1 MSVGEILGAVG
12 LVLGAYVVGSLPTG
26 VLVCRVGFGIDVFA
40 QGSRRSGATNV
51 MRAVGFGPAALVIV
65 GDILKGF
72 LPGLAARFIFGGDSI
87 VPVLAVTAAVAGHNW
102 SVFLRLRGGRGV
114 VTSVGGLA
122 AMVPIVAA
130 IALPAGLLAAAI
142 SRYVSV
148 GSLTGSLTALLS
160 AVVFYAIGGWIT
172 GYDLL
177 LAAGLAFFMFTQH
190 IDNMRRIVAGKE
202 RRLPAWAGLINGRNG
217 GNRGSSLS

>member
-12 LVLGAYVVGSLPTG
+12 IVLGAYLVGSIPFG
-26 VLVCRVGFGIDVFA
+26 VLVCRFGFGIDVFA

-65 GDILKGF
+65 GDLLKGF
-72 LPGLAARFIFGGDSI
+72 VPGLVALLMFGDDSI

-114 VTSVGGLA
+114 VTAVGGLA
-122 AMVPIVAA
+122 AMAPIVVA

-148 GSLTGSLTALLS
+148 GSLTGSLTALVS
-160 AVVFYAIGGWIT
+160 AVVFFAIGGWIT

-190 IDNMRRIVAGKE
+190 IDNMRRIVSGTE
-202 RRLPAWAGLINGRNG
+202 RRLPAWASLINGRNG
-217 GNRGSSLS
+217 RNRGSSLS

>member
-1 MSVGEILGAVG
+1 MSVGEILGAIGIV
-12 LVLGAYVVGSLPTG
+12 VGAYLVGSLPTG

-65 GDILKGF
+65 GDLLKGF
-72 LPGLAARFIFGGDSI
+72 LPGLAARLIFGGDSI

-122 AMVPIVAA
+122 AMAPIVAA

-148 GSLTGSLTALLS
+148 GSLTGSLAALLS
-160 AVVFYAIGGWIT
+160 AVILYAVGGWIT

-202 RRLPAWAGLINGRNG
+202 RRLPAWAGLMSGRNG
-217 GNRGSSLS
+217 RNRGSSLS

>member
-1 MSVGEILGAVG
+1 MSVGEILGAIG
-12 LVLGAYVVGSLPTG
+12 IVLGAYLIGSVPFG

-65 GDILKGF
+65 GDLLKGF
-72 LPGLAARFIFGGDSI
+72 VPGLAALLIFGDDSI

-114 VTSVGGLA
+114 VTAVGGLA
-122 AMVPIVAA
+122 AMAPIVVA

-160 AVVFYAIGGWIT
+160 AAIFYAVGGWIT

-190 IDNMRRIVAGKE
+190 IDNMRRIVSGTE
-202 RRLPAWAGLINGRNG
+202 RRLPAWAGLIGRRNG
-217 GNRGSSLS
+217 PSRGSSLS

>member
-12 LVLGAYVVGSLPTG
+12 IVLGAYLVGSVPFG
-26 VLVCRVGFGIDVFA
+26 VLVCQVGFGVDVFA

-65 GDILKGF
+65 GDFLKG
-72 LPGLAARFIFGGDSI
+72 LVPGLAALLIFGDDSI

-114 VTSVGGLA
+114 VTAVGGLA
-122 AMVPIVAA
+122 AMAPIVVA

-160 AVVFYAIGGWIT
+160 AVVFFAIGGWIT

-190 IDNMRRIVAGKE
+190 IDNMRRIVSGTE
-202 RRLPAWAGLINGRNG
+202 RRLPAWASLINGRNG
-217 GNRGSSLS
+217 RNRGSSLS

>member
-1 MSVGEILGAVG
+1 MSVGEILGAIS
-12 LVLGAYVVGSLPTG
+12 LVLGAYLIGSVPFGVV
-26 VLVCRVGFGIDVFA
+26 VCRYGFGVDVFA

-65 GDILKGF
+65 GDLLKGF
-72 LPGLAARFIFGGDSI
+72 IPGLAARLIFGGDSI
-87 VPVLAVTAAVAGHNW
+87 VPVLTVTAAVAGHNW
-102 SVFLRLRGGRGV
+102 SAFLRLRGGRGV
-114 VTSVGGLA
+114 VTAVGGLA
-122 AMVPIVAA
+122 SMAPIVVA

-148 GSLTGSLTALLS
+148 GSLTGSLMALLS
-160 AVVFYAIGGWIT
+160 AVIFYAVGGWIT

-202 RRLPAWAGLINGRNG
+202 RRLPAWAGLMSGRNG
-217 GNRGSSLS
+217 RNRGSSLS

>member
-1 MSVGEILGAVG
+1 MSVGEILGAIG
-12 LVLGAYVVGSLPTG
+12 MVLGAYLIGSVPFG
-26 VLVCRVGFGIDVFA
+26 VLVCRVGFGVDVFA

-65 GDILKGF
+65 GDLLKGF
-72 LPGLAARFIFGGDSI
+72 LPGLAARIIFGEDSI

-114 VTSVGGLA
+114 VTAVGGLA
-122 AMVPIVAA
+122 AMAPIVVA
-130 IALPAGLLAAAI
+130 IALPAGLLAAAT

-160 AVVFYAIGGWIT
+160 AVIFYAVGGWIT

-217 GNRGSSLS
+217 RNRGSSLS

>member
-1 MSVGEILGAVG
+1 MSVGEILGAIG
-12 LVLGAYVVGSLPTG
+12 IVLGAYLVGSVPFG
-26 VLVCRVGFGIDVFA
+26 VLVCRVGFGVDVFA

-65 GDILKGF
+65 GDLLKGF
-72 LPGLAARFIFGGDSI
+72 LPGLAARIIFGEDSI

-102 SVFLRLRGGRGV
+102 SIFLRLRGGRGV
-114 VTSVGGLA
+114 VTAVGGLA
-122 AMVPIVAA
+122 AMAPIVVA

-190 IDNMRRIVAGKE
+190 IDNMRRIVTGKE
-202 RRLPAWAGLINGRNG
+202 RRLPAWAGLINGRN
-217 GNRGSSLS
+217 RGSSLS

>member
-1 MSVGEILGAVG
+1 MSVGEILGAIG
-12 LVLGAYVVGSLPTG
+12 MVLGAYLVGSVPFG
-26 VLVCRVGFGIDVFA
+26 VLVCRVGFGVDVFA

-65 GDILKGF
+65 GDLLKGF
-72 LPGLAARFIFGGDSI
+72 LPGLAARLIFGEDSI

-114 VTSVGGLA
+114 VTAVGGLA
-122 AMVPIVAA
+122 AMAPIVVA

-148 GSLTGSLTALLS
+148 GSLTGSLTALFG
-160 AVVFYAIGGWIT
+160 AVIFYAVGGWIT

-190 IDNMRRIVAGKE
+190 IDNMRRIVAGTE

-217 GNRGSSLS
+217 RNRGSSLS

>member
-1 MSVGEILGAVG
+1 MSVGEILGAIG
-12 LVLGAYVVGSLPTG
+12 MVLGAYLIGSVPFGVV
-26 VLVCRVGFGIDVFA
+26 VCRFGFGVDVFA

-65 GDILKGF
+65 GDLLKGF
-72 LPGLAARFIFGGDSI
+72 LPGLAARIIFGEDSI

-114 VTSVGGLA
+114 VTAVGGLA
-122 AMVPIVAA
+122 AMAPIVVAV
-130 IALPAGLLAAAI
+130 ALPAGLLAAAI

-148 GSLTGSLTALLS
+148 GSLTGSLTALVS
-160 AVVFYAIGGWIT
+160 GVVFYAIGGWIT

-202 RRLPAWAGLINGRNG
+202 RRLPAWAGLINGRN
-217 GNRGSSLS
+217 RGSSLS

>member
-1 MSVGEILGAVG
+1 MSVGEILGAIG
-12 LVLGAYVVGSLPTG
+12 IVLGAYLVGSVPFG
-26 VLVCRVGFGIDVFA
+26 VLVCRVGFGVDVFA

-65 GDILKGF
+65 GDLLKGF
-72 LPGLAARFIFGGDSI
+72 LPGLAARIIFGEDSI

-102 SVFLRLRGGRGV
+102 SIFLRLRGGRGV
-114 VTSVGGLA
+114 VTAVGGLA
-122 AMVPIVAA
+122 AMAPIVVA

-160 AVVFYAIGGWIT
+160 AVIFYAVGGWIT

-217 GNRGSSLS
+217 RNRGSSLG

>member
-1 MSVGEILGAVG
+1 MSVGEILGAIG
-12 LVLGAYVVGSLPTG
+12 LVLGAYIVGSLPTG

-65 GDILKGF
+65 GDLLKGF
-72 LPGLAARFIFGGDSI
+72 LPGLAARLIFGGDSI

-122 AMVPIVAA
+122 AMAPLVAA
-130 IALPAGLLAAAI
+130 IALPAGLLAAGI

-160 AVVFYAIGGWIT
+160 AVLFYAVGGWIT

-190 IDNMRRIVAGKE
+190 IDNMRRIVSGKE
-202 RRLPAWAGLINGRNG
+202 RRLPAWADLLNGRFG
-217 GNRGSSLS
+217 RNRGSSLS

>member
-1 MSVGEILGAVG
+1 MSVGEILGAIG
-12 LVLGAYVVGSLPTG
+12 MVLGAYLVGSVPFG
-26 VLVCRVGFGIDVFA
+26 VVVCRFGFGVDVFA

-65 GDILKGF
+65 GDLLKGF
-72 LPGLAARFIFGGDSI
+72 LPGLAARLIFGGDSI

-122 AMVPIVAA
+122 AMAPLVTA

-160 AVVFYAIGGWIT
+160 AVVFYAIGGWIS

-202 RRLPAWAGLINGRNG
+202 RRLPAWAGLISGRNG
-217 GNRGSSLS
+217 RNRGSSLS

>member
-1 MSVGEILGAVG
+1 MSVGEILGAIG
-12 LVLGAYVVGSLPTG
+12 IVLGAYLVGSVPFG
-26 VLVCRVGFGIDVFA
+26 VVVCRFGFGVDVFA

-51 MRAVGFGPAALVIV
+51 MRAVGLGPAALVIV

-72 LPGLAARFIFGGDSI
+72 LPGLAAVLIFGDDSI

-122 AMVPIVAA
+122 AMAPIVAA
-130 IALPAGLLAAAI
+130 IALPAGLLAVAI

-148 GSLTGSLTALLS
+148 GSLTGSLTALVS
-160 AVVFYAIGGWIT
+160 GVVFYAVGGWIT

-190 IDNMRRIVAGKE
+190 IDNMRRIFSGTE
-202 RRLPAWAGLINGRNG
+202 RRLPAWAGLLNGR
-217 GNRGSSLS
+217 NRGSSLS

>member
-1 MSVGEILGAVG
+1 MSVGEILGAIG
-12 LVLGAYVVGSLPTG
+12 IVLGAYLIGSVPFG
-26 VLVCRVGFGIDVFA
+26 VLVCRVGFGVDVFA

-65 GDILKGF
+65 GDLLKGF
-72 LPGLAARFIFGGDSI
+72 LPGLAARIIFGEESI

-114 VTSVGGLA
+114 VTAVGGLA
-122 AMVPIVAA
+122 AMAPIVVA

-160 AVVFYAIGGWIT
+160 AVIFYAVGGWIT

-190 IDNMRRIVAGKE
+190 IDNMRRIVSGTE
-202 RRLPAWAGLINGRNG
+202 RRLPAWASLINGR
-217 GNRGSSLS
+217 NRGSSLS

>member
-1 MSVGEILGAVG
+1 MSVGEILGAIG
-12 LVLGAYVVGSLPTG
+12 IVLGAYLIGSVPFG
-26 VLVCRVGFGIDVFA
+26 VLVCRVGFGVDVFA

-51 MRAVGFGPAALVIV
+51 MRAVGFGPAAFVIV
-65 GDILKGF
+65 GDLLKGF
-72 LPGLAARFIFGGDSI
+72 LPGLAARLIFGEDSI

-114 VTSVGGLA
+114 VTAVGGLA
-122 AMVPIVAA
+122 AMAPIVVA

-160 AVVFYAIGGWIT
+160 AVIFYAVGGWIT

-177 LAAGLAFFMFTQH
+177 LAGGLAFFMFTQH
-190 IDNMRRIVAGKE
+190 IDNMRRIVSGKE
-202 RRLPAWAGLINGRNG
+202 RRLPAWASLIGGRNG
-217 GNRGSSLS
+217 RNRGSSLS

>member
-1 MSVGEILGAVG
+1 MSVGEILGAIG

-72 LPGLAARFIFGGDSI
+72 IPGLAAVLVFGHDSI
-87 VPVLAVTAAVAGHNW
+87 VPVLAITAAVAGHNW

-122 AMVPIVAA
+122 AMAPIVAA
-130 IALPAGLLAAAI
+130 IALPAGLLAVAI

-148 GSLTGSLTALLS
+148 GSLTGSLTALVT
-160 AVVFYAIGGWIT
+160 AIIFYAVAGWIT

-190 IDNMRRIVAGKE
+190 IDNMRRFFAGTE

>member
-12 LVLGAYVVGSLPTG
+12 IVLGAYLVGSVPFG
-26 VLVCRVGFGIDVFA
+26 VLVCRVGFGVDVFA

-65 GDILKGF
+65 GDLLKGF
-72 LPGLAARFIFGGDSI
+72 LPGLAARLIFGEDSI

-114 VTSVGGLA
+114 VTAVGGLA
-122 AMVPIVAA
+122 AMAPIVVA

-160 AVVFYAIGGWIT
+160 AAIFYAVGGWIT

-190 IDNMRRIVAGKE
+190 IDNMRRIVSGTE
-202 RRLPAWAGLINGRNG
+202 RRLPAWAGLIGGRNG
-217 GNRGSSLS
+217 RNRGSSLS

>member
-1 MSVGEILGAVG
+1 MSVGEILGAIG
-12 LVLGAYVVGSLPTG
+12 MVLGAYLIGSVPFGVV
-26 VLVCRVGFGIDVFA
+26 VCRFGFGVDVFA

-65 GDILKGF
+65 GDLLKGF
-72 LPGLAARFIFGGDSI
+72 LPGLAARIIFGEDSI

-114 VTSVGGLA
+114 VTAVGGLA
-122 AMVPIVAA
+122 AMAPIVVA

-160 AVVFYAIGGWIT
+160 AVAFYAIGGWIT

-202 RRLPAWAGLINGRNG
+202 RRLP
-217 GNRGSSLS
+217 GSGQV

>member
-1 MSVGEILGAVG
+1 MSVGEILGAIG
-12 LVLGAYVVGSLPTG
+12 IVLGAYLVGSIPFG
-26 VLVCRVGFGIDVFA
+26 VVVCRFGFGVDVFA

-72 LPGLAARFIFGGDSI
+72 LPGLAALLIFGDDSI

-122 AMVPIVAA
+122 AMAPLVAA
-130 IALPAGLLAAAI
+130 IALPAGLLAVAL

-148 GSLTGSLTALLS
+148 GSLTGSLTALVS
-160 AVVFYAIGGWIT
+160 AVIFYAVGGWIT

-190 IDNMRRIVAGKE
+190 IDNMRRIFAGTE
-202 RRLPAWAGLINGRNG
+202 RRLPAWAGLINGRK
-217 GNRGSSLS
+217 RGSSLS

>member
-12 LVLGAYVVGSLPTG
+12 IVLGAYIVGSIPFG
-26 VLVCRVGFGIDVFA
+26 VLVCRFGFGIDVFA

-65 GDILKGF
+65 GDLLKGF
-72 LPGLAARFIFGGDSI
+72 VPGLAALLIFGDDSI

-114 VTSVGGLA
+114 VTAVGGLA
-122 AMVPIVAA
+122 AMAPIVVA

-148 GSLTGSLTALLS
+148 GSLTGSLTALVS
-160 AVVFYAIGGWIT
+160 AVVFYAVSGWIT

-190 IDNMRRIVAGKE
+190 IDNMRRIVSGTE
-202 RRLPAWAGLINGRNG
+202 RRLPAWASLINGRNG
-217 GNRGSSLS
+217 RNRGSSLS

>member
-1 MSVGEILGAVG
+1 MSVGEILGAIG

-26 VLVCRVGFGIDVFA
+26 VLVCRFGFGIDVFA

-65 GDILKGF
+65 GDLLKGF
-72 LPGLAARFIFGGDSI
+72 LPGLAAVLIFSDDSI

-122 AMVPIVAA
+122 AVVPIVAA
-130 IALPAGLLAAAI
+130 IALPAGLLAVVI

-160 AVVFYAIGGWIT
+160 AVILYAVGDWIT
-172 GYDLL
+172 GYGLL

-190 IDNMRRIVAGKE
+190 IDNMRRFVGGKE
-202 RRLPAWAGLINGRNG
+202 RRLPAWAGLIGGRNG
-217 GNRGSSLS
+217 RGSGSVG

>member
-1 MSVGEILGAVG
+1 MSVGEILGAIG
-12 LVLGAYVVGSLPTG
+12 MVLGAYLIGSVPFG
-26 VLVCRVGFGIDVFA
+26 VLVCRVGFGVDVFA

-65 GDILKGF
+65 GDLLKGF
-72 LPGLAARFIFGGDSI
+72 LPGLAARLIFGGDSI

-114 VTSVGGLA
+114 VTAVGGLA
-122 AMVPIVAA
+122 AMAPIVVA

-177 LAAGLAFFMFTQH
+177 CC
-190 IDNMRRIVAGKE
+190 
-202 RRLPAWAGLINGRNG
+202 RLGSRFSCLPNTSTTCDESSPARSDGCQPGPV
-217 GNRGSSLS
+217 